1 MSTAEPMM
9 VPAKNGYPTS
19 DGRPM
24 AETDH
29 HRELMFDLIKT
40 LQARYADNPMIYV
53 SGNLLVFY
61 VRGDKRRHLSPDV
74 FVVKGVPKR
83 ERLNYLVWQERKGPD
98 VVIELTS
105 SSTRREDT
113 KKKFLLYQDE
123 LRVPEY
129 FLFDPFGDYLD
140 PPLQGYRL
148 RQVAYVPI
156 KPMQGRLVSKT
167 LGLHLE
173 AQDSNLRLFDP
184 DTGQVLPTPQ
194 ERVAEAERAR
204 QQAERARHR
213 VARARQRAAR
223 AQQRAE
229 QALQQAEQ
237 ALQQAQRENERLRL
251 ALESLRQRPSEAP

>member
-1 MSTAEPMM
+1 
-9 VPAKNGYPTS
+9 
-19 DGRPM
+19 M

-29 HRELMFDLIKT
+29 HRDVMFDLIKT
-40 LQARYADNPMIYV
+40 LQARYADNPMVYV

-83 ERLNYLVWQERKGPD
+83 ERLNYLVWEERKGPD

-113 KKKFLLYQDE
+113 KKKYLLYQDK

-140 PPLQGYRL
+140 PALQGYRL
-148 RQVAYVPI
+148 RQGAYMPI
-156 KPMQGRLVSKT
+156 KLVQGRLMSKS
-167 LGLHLE
+167 LGLHLDP
-173 AQDSNLRLFDP
+173 QGSSLRLFDP
-184 DTGQVLPTPQ
+184 KTELLLPTPL
-194 ERVAEAERAR
+194 EMVAEAEEA
-204 QQAERARHR
+204 QQHAELAQQH
-213 VARARQRAAR
+213 AEL

-229 QALQQAEQ
+229 LAQQRAELAQQHAELALQR
-237 ALQQAQRENERLRL
+237 AQLENERLRL
-251 ALESLRQRPSEAP
+251 ELESLRRRSGELA